1 MSQFQNKP
9 LVVSIGEPA
18 GIGPDI
24 ILKAFEQR
32 DALKLPPFYVQGDMG
47 ILRERAK
54 QLNLDISFQEI
65 ETSKIHQVASL
76 FSSSLPVRKCT
87 VSVSDVDAGNLNAD
101 NASFVIDAIRNSV
114 EDIHNGFASGV
125 VTAPI
130 HKGNLYSAGFEFP
143 GHTEYLA
150 SLSREVFDLER
161 QPVMMLASDELRV
174 VPVTIHVPFA
184 DVPSLLTKDLIKETT
199 HILARDLKDR
209 FGLNSPHIIITGLN
223 PHAGEDGTIG
233 RTEIDIIEPAVQEL
247 CAEGLNVTGPYSAD
261 TCFHPRARANY
272 DAAVTMYHDQGLI
285 PIKTL
290 SFDDG
295 VNVTL
300 GLPFIRTSPD
310 HGTALD
316 IAGTGA
322 AKPDSFI
329 AALKMAAQ
337 MSSYSNHSTSNF
349 EANL

>member
-1 MSQFQNKP
+1 MSHFQNKP
-9 LVVSIGEPA
+9 LVVSIGDPA
-18 GIGPDI
+18 GIGPDV
-24 ILKAFEQR
+24 ILSAFEQR
-32 DALKLPPFYVQGDMG
+32 DTLNLPPFYVQGDIG

-54 QLNLDISFQEI
+54 QLNLEISFQEI
-65 ETSKIHQVASL
+65 GETQIKEVASL
-76 FSSSLPVRKCT
+76 FSSFLPIKNCGLAIRDVQAGHLN
-87 VSVSDVDAGNLNAD
+87 SDH
-101 NASFVIDAIRNSV
+101 ASFVIQAIRRSI
-114 EDIHNGFASGV
+114 EDIHNGFASGI

-130 HKGNLYSAGFEFP
+130 HKGNLYSTGFEFP
-143 GHTEYLA
+143 GHTEFLA
-150 SLSREVFDLER
+150 FLSRDVFGLER

-184 DVPSLLTKDLIKETT
+184 DVPTLLSKDLIKETT
-199 HILARDLKDR
+199 HILAKDLKNR
-209 FGLNSPHIIITGLN
+209 FGIKAPHIIVTGLN

-233 RTEIDIIEPAVQEL
+233 RTEIEIIEPAVQEL
-247 CAEGLNVTGPYSAD
+247 CADGLNVTGPYSAD

-316 IAGTGA
+316 IAGTGD

-337 MSSYSNHSTSNF
+337 MRDHSATNLEATS
-349 EANL
+349 

>member
-18 GIGPDI
+18 GIGPDV
-24 ILKAFEQR
+24 ILNAFEQR
-32 DALKLPPFYVQGDMG
+32 NTLNLPPFYVQGDKG
-47 ILRERAK
+47 ILEERAR
-54 QLNLDISFQEI
+54 QLNLEISFQEI
-65 ETSKIHQVASL
+65 DETQIHEVASF
-76 FSSSLPVRKCT
+76 FSSSLPVRKCG
-87 VSVSDVDAGNLNAD
+87 VSVSDVEAGQLNAD
-101 NASFVIDAIRNSV
+101 NASFVIEAIRNSV
-114 EDIHNGFASGV
+114 EDIHNGFASGI

-150 SLSREVFDLER
+150 SLSKDIFGLER

-184 DVPSLLTKDLIKETT
+184 EVPSLLTKDLIKETT
-199 HILARDLKDR
+199 QILAKDLEDR
-209 FGLNSPHIIITGLN
+209 FGIKAPHIIVTGLN

-233 RTEIDIIEPAVQEL
+233 RTEIEIIEPAVQEL

-316 IAGTGA
+316 IAGTGD

-337 MSSYSNHSTSNF
+337 MRDHSATNL

>member
-1 MSQFQNKP
+1 MSHFQNKP

-18 GIGPDI
+18 GIGPDV
-24 ILKAFEQR
+24 ILTAFKQR
-32 DALKLPPFYVQGDMG
+32 KSLNIPPFYVQGETR
-47 ILRERAK
+47 LLKERAK
-54 QLNLDISFQEI
+54 LLNLEIAFQEI
-65 ETSKIHQVASL
+65 CETQISDVYSL
-76 FSSSLPVRKCT
+76 FSSSLPVRNCAASAEGVK
-87 VSVSDVDAGNLNAD
+87 AGQLNAD
-101 NASFVIDAIRNSV
+101 HASFVIEAISNSV
-114 EDIHNGFASGV
+114 KDIHNGFASGI

-130 HKGNLYSAGFEFP
+130 HKGNLYSVGFEFP
-143 GHTEYLA
+143 GHTEFLA
-150 SLSREVFDLER
+150 FLSRDVFGLER

-199 HILARDLKDR
+199 LILAKDLKER
-209 FGLNSPHIIITGLN
+209 FGIKEPHIIVTGLN

-233 RTEIDIIEPAVQEL
+233 RTEIEIIEPAVQDL
-247 CAEGLNVTGPYSAD
+247 CADGLNVTGPYSAD
-261 TCFHPRARANY
+261 TCFHPRARATY

-316 IAGTGA
+316 IAGTGV
-322 AKPDSFI
+322 AKPNSFI

-337 MSSYSNHSTSNF
+337 MRDHTVRKF
-349 EANL
+349 EATS

>member
-1 MSQFQNKP
+1 MSHFQNKP
-9 LVVSIGEPA
+9 LVVSIGDPA
-18 GIGPDI
+18 GIGPDV
-24 ILKAFEQR
+24 ILMAFEQR
-32 DALKLPPFYVQGDMG
+32 NTLNLPPFYVQGEKG

-54 QLNLDISFQEI
+54 QLNLEISFQEI
-65 ETSKIHQVASL
+65 DETQIHEVASF
-76 FSSSLPVRKCT
+76 FSSFLPVKNCG
-87 VSVSDVDAGNLNAD
+87 VPISDVQAGHINSD
-101 NASFVIDAIRNSV
+101 HASFVIQAIRSSI
-114 EDIHNGFASGV
+114 EDIHNSFASGI

-143 GHTEYLA
+143 GHTEFLA
-150 SLSREVFDLER
+150 SLSRDVFGLER

-199 HILARDLKDR
+199 HILAKDLEDR
-209 FGLNSPHIIITGLN
+209 FGIKAPHIIVTGLN
-223 PHAGEDGTIG
+223 PHAGEDGTLG
-233 RTEIDIIEPAVQEL
+233 RTEIEIIEPAVKDL
-247 CAEGLNVTGPYSAD
+247 CNDGLNVTGPYSAD

-316 IAGTGA
+316 IAGTGD
-322 AKPDSFI
+322 AKSNSFI

-337 MSSYSNHSTSNF
+337 MRDHSVANL
-349 EANL
+349 EANS

>member
-1 MSQFQNKP
+1 MSHFQNKP
-9 LVVSIGEPA
+9 LVVSIGDPA
-18 GIGPDI
+18 GIGPDV
-24 ILKAFEQR
+24 ILMAFEQR
-32 DALKLPPFYVQGDMG
+32 NTLNLPPFYVQGDKG

-54 QLNLDISFQEI
+54 QLNLEISFQEI
-65 ETSKIHQVASL
+65 DEAQIHEVASL
-76 FSSSLPVRKCT
+76 FSSSLAVRKSG
-87 VSVSDVDAGNLNAD
+87 VSISDVEAGHLNAD
-101 NASFVIDAIRNSV
+101 NASFVIEAIRNSV
-114 EDIHNGFASGV
+114 EDIHNGFASGI

-143 GHTEYLA
+143 GHTEFLA
-150 SLSREVFDLER
+150 SLSRDVFGLER

-199 HILARDLKDR
+199 HILAKDLEDR
-209 FGLNSPHIIITGLN
+209 FGIKSPHIIVTGLN

-233 RTEIDIIEPAVQEL
+233 RTEIEIIEPAVQDL
-247 CAEGLNVTGPYSAD
+247 CADGVNVTGPYSAD

-316 IAGTGA
+316 IAGTGD
-322 AKPDSFI
+322 AKPNSFI

-337 MSSYSNHSTSNF
+337 MRDHSVTNL
-349 EANL
+349 EANS

>member
-18 GIGPDI
+18 GIGPDV

-32 DALKLPPFYVQGDMG
+32 NTLNLSPFYVQGDKG
-47 ILRERAK
+47 ILEERAK
-54 QLNLDISFQEI
+54 QLNLEISFQEI
-65 ETSKIHQVASL
+65 DETQIHEVASF
-76 FSSSLPVRKCT
+76 FSSSLPVRKCG
-87 VSVSDVDAGNLNAD
+87 VSVSDVEAGQLNAD
-101 NASFVIDAIRNSV
+101 NASFVIEAIRSSI
-114 EDIHNGFASGV
+114 EDIHNGFASGI

-150 SLSREVFDLER
+150 SLSKDIFGFER

-184 DVPSLLTKDLIKETT
+184 DVPSLLTKGLIKETT
-199 HILARDLKDR
+199 HILAKDLEER
-209 FGLNSPHIIITGLN
+209 FGIKAPHIIVTGLN

-233 RTEIDIIEPAVQEL
+233 RTEIEIIEPAVQDL
-247 CAEGLNVTGPYSAD
+247 CADGLNVTGPYSAD

-316 IAGTGA
+316 IAGTGD

-337 MSSYSNHSTSNF
+337 MRDHSATNL
-349 EANL
+349 EANS